1 MGCQKKDQDQKTQT
15 VAKNVSLICCPD
27 GLVDSTGRRGSSAG
41 RLSFGRRPLEL
52 ETDNHHEEN
61 HDGGS
66 FCWMGDRDGPDYC
79 DYLKLDVNVLEL
91 EMEGK
96 LQPP

>member
-1 MGCQKKDQDQKTQT
+1 MQKNFAWKRWSVARMGWWTALGGGEVVPGGC
-15 VAKNVSLICCPD
+15 
-27 GLVDSTGRRGSSAG
+27 
-41 RLSFGRRPLEL
+41 LSFGRRPLEL

-66 FCWMGDRDGPDYC
+66 FCWRGDRDGPDYC
-79 DYLKLDVNVLEL
+79 DYLKLDVMVLEL

-96 LQPP
+96 LQLP